1 MTKIMEHKKINLS
14 ILMTLIATVRID
26 QPSPEALGTGLTEAA
41 GSIKNYM
48 TPVVNLTM
56 AIGGI
61 VGIIGGIRIYQKW
74 NTGDQ
79 DINKEL
85 MGWGGS
91 ALFLIIAPIV
101 INAAFNL

>member
-1 MTKIMEHKKINLS
+1 MKKIIEKRSSLLV
-14 ILMTLIATVRID
+14 LMMFIATMSFA
-26 QPSPEALGTGLTEAA
+26 QTSPEALGTGLTDAA

-61 VGIIGGIRIYQKW
+61 VAVIGGIRIFQKW
-74 NTGDQ
+74 QSGDQ

-91 ALFLIIAPIV
+91 ALFLIMAPIV
-101 INAAFNL
+101 VKAAFNL